1 MKRHAVAAA
10 FLALTIGPAMSQ
22 SLPPISEAEWSL
34 YSSRFVTQEG
44 RVLDDAND
52 GISHSEGQ
60 GYGLLLAQI
69 AGARAD
75 FERIWTFTRNELLLR
90 DDGLA
95 AWKWQADATP
105 NVTDINNATDGD
117 ILIAYALARAGAGWE
132 DPRFT
137 EAATR
142 MAEAIGIHLTFEH
155 EGQLLLSAGATGF
168 SAEEREDG
176 PIVNLSYW
184 VFEAFPVLAELAP
197 NTDWD
202 AIAQSGVALAAR
214 ARFSDRQMPPD
225 WLSLAGEPRPADG
238 FPAEFSYN
246 AVRIPLYL
254 MRGGMG
260 DAAYLNGLRDGMVGD
275 DGELNLIDLT
285 TGDVTETLSDAG
297 YRIIPAMISCV
308 VDDVAI
314 PSDLQTFAPTVYY
327 PSTLHLLA
335 LSHLRENHSGCLE

>member
-1 MKRHAVAAA
+1 MSRHVVVAA
-10 FLALTIGPAMSQ
+10 FLALITGPAMSQ
-22 SLPPISEAEWSL
+22 SMPSVSEAEWSL
-34 YSSRFVTQEG
+34 YSNRFVTQEG

-95 AWKWQADATP
+95 AWKWQADETP

-132 DPRFT
+132 DPRLV

-142 MAEAIGIHLTFEH
+142 MAEAIGTHLTFEH
-155 EGQLLLSAGATGF
+155 EGQLLLSPGVTGF

-176 PIVNLSYW
+176 PVVNLSYW
-184 VFEAFPVLAELAP
+184 VFEAFPVLAGLAP
-197 NTDWD
+197 NTDWE
-202 AIAQSGVALAAR
+202 AIGRSGVALAAK
-214 ARFSDRQMPPD
+214 ARFSDRRLPPD
-225 WLSLAGEPRPADG
+225 WLSLAGEPKPAEG

-246 AVRIPLYL
+246 ALRIPLYL
-254 MRGGMG
+254 MRSGMG
-260 DAAYLNGLRDGMVGD
+260 DADYLSGLRDGMVGD
-275 DGELNLIDLT
+275 NGQLDLIDLT
-285 TGDVTETLSDAG
+285 TGDVTEELTDAG
-297 YRIIPAMISCV
+297 YRIIPAMIACV

-314 PSDLQTFAPTVYY
+314 ERDLLTFAPTVYY

-335 LSHLRENHSGCLE
+335 LSHLRENYVGCIE